1 MNLSQLPDNLPPPQ
15 DDGAAN
21 HLQGKRLP
29 NITLAT
35 ITGDNISL
43 AQLNGLT
50 VLFAYPMTGRSD
62 TPLPSGWDDIPGAR
76 GCTPQSCA
84 FRDLYSEFQQC
95 KATLYGISTQHSE
108 EQAEAK
114 NRLHLPY
121 ELLSDEKLQLKNALA
136 LPTPP
141 RGE

>member
-1 MNLSQLPDNLPPPQ
+1 
-15 DDGAAN
+15 
-21 HLQGKRLP
+21 
-29 NITLAT
+29 
-35 ITGDNISL
+35 
-43 AQLNGLT
+43 
-50 VLFAYPMTGRSD
+50 MTGRSD

-141 RGE
+141 GGSDSSSSIFPPRLHEGNMQYINNAL

>member
-84 FRDLYSEFQQC
+84 FRDLYSEFNSV
-95 KATLYGISTQHSE
+95 KRRSTASAHNIVKSKRKQKPS
-108 EQAEAK
+108 A
-114 NRLHLPY
+114 P
-121 ELLSDEKLQLKNALA
+121 AL
-136 LPTPP
+136 
-141 RGE
+141 